1 MRRTKTTS
9 DPTGGRPAPL
19 GFSSQQ
25 VADLAGITIRAMRHY
40 HDIGLLP
47 EPERTSSGYRA
58 YRPEHVLLLMRV
70 KSLTQLGLSLEQVAE
85 VLIDP
90 EGDQAELIV
99 IQLDQALA
107 DRITEI
113 QHQRHVLAEWRQ
125 SRSWSCAGSTART
138 RPQAHAA

>member
-25 VADLAGITIRAMRHY
+25 VADLAGVTTRAMRHY

-58 YRPEHVLLLMRV
+58 YGPEHVLLLMRV

-85 VLIDP
+85 ILIDP
-90 EGDQAELIV
+90 EGDQAEHIV

-107 DRITEI
+107 ERINQI
-113 QHQRHVLAEWRQ
+113 QHQRRVIAEWRQ
-125 SRSWSCAGSTART
+125 SRTIDLTART
-138 RPQAHAA
+138 RRRVQAA